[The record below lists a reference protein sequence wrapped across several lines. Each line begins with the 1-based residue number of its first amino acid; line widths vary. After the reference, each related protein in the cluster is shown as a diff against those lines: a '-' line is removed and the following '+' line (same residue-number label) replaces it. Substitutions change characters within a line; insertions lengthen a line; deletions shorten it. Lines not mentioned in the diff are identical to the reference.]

1 MITLNLRT
9 EDGKTHLKMNIVA
22 YWVLMRRPWI
32 EMLSACVTLLWSLLL
47 LGQDAFFDR
56 APSYT
61 AMRQIAPE
69 EVWGLITL
77 ALAIAQFVTPI
88 MHGRLPK
95 LVAIAAASSFW
106 MFVAVMF
113 AQVGGIKTGTAVY
126 GALSVFLF
134 LRAYEIES

>member
-1 MITLNLRT
+1 MIVLRLT
-9 EDGKTHLKMNIVA
+9 QPCDRLRLKR
-22 YWVLMRRPWI
+22 Y
-32 EMLSACVTLLWSLLL
+32 
-47 LGQDAFFDR
+47 G
-56 APSYT
+56 
-61 AMRQIAPE
+61 
-69 EVWGLITL
+69 GLITL